1 MSRPSMSNRAPRQG
15 DIDWNSVIRYC
26 AEYVSSFDTP
36 MTLRQ
41 LYYHVVSAGMIENDK
56 NRYKM
61 LSRKTAAARREGWFP
76 ALIDRTREIERFGTF
91 ESPEQAFNFAVDSYR
106 RNRTEGQEWSVYLGV
121 EKHGMTV
128 QLMHWFG
135 QYGISVLAL
144 GGYSSQTFVDDV
156 IADVGS
162 QERKS
167 VLLY

>member
-1 MSRPSMSNRAPRQG
+1 MSRPSMSTRAPRQG

-76 ALIDRTREIERFGTF
+76 DLIDRTRQIDRYETWQTADEAF
-91 ESPEQAFNFAVDSYR
+91 ENALSIFR
-106 RNRTEGQEWSVYLGV
+106 RNRTEGQEWS
-121 EKHGMTV
+121 
-128 QLMHWFG
+128 
-135 QYGISVLAL
+135 
-144 GGYSSQTFVDDV
+144 
-156 IADVGS
+156 
-162 QERKS
+162 
-167 VLLY
+167 